1 METMKKIGIMM
12 LRIIMAVFMIS
23 PVMAHPEPVFVEDP
37 VGGGNVNYYQEKP
50 LEISLVD
57 PIEVNIDPNFCVENT
72 FSPVNNIDNDFS
84 PVNNIDNDFSPV
96 NNIDND
102 FSPVNDV
109 DVHNDFNPVNNVH
122 NDFNPDVN
130 VHNDFN
136 PDINVDQSQKQSQNQ
151 LQFQLQN
158 QDQSQKQSQTQA
170 NVQTVIVPIPKGA
183 DGGLLISN
191 SNKAP
196 TVAQLSVGDSEQ
208 VSRLV
213 YPGEVLTYPV
223 KNGDEIFLRAASDVG
238 LYTIGWFPQDDFRVG
253 SSEATPGYDPIGHKL
268 TFGLVVPVDKINY
281 WTTKA
286 TLVASEEAHYVVIDN
301 RAPRN
306 GYTHIE
312 VTITSGEPVEESVK
326 ELPKIVI
333 KPNVYPVDAYGRA
346 ITS

>member
-12 LRIIMAVFMIS
+12 LCIIMAVFMIS

-84 PVNNIDNDFSPV
+84 PVN
-96 NNIDND
+96 
-102 FSPVNDV
+102 DV

-136 PDINVDQSQKQSQNQ
+136 PDVNVHNDFNPDINVDQKQQQQQQQQQKQD
-151 LQFQLQN
+151 
-158 QDQSQKQSQTQA
+158 QDQKQFQTQA

-238 LYTIGWFPQDDFRVG
+238 LYTIGWFAQDDLRVG
-253 SSEATPGYDPIGHKL
+253 TIEAIPGYDPIGHKL

>member
-12 LRIIMAVFMIS
+12 LCIIMAVFMIS

-84 PVNNIDNDFSPV
+84 PVN
-96 NNIDND
+96 
-102 FSPVNDV
+102 DV
-109 DVHNDFNPVNNVH
+109 DVHNDFNPVNNVHNDFNPDVNVH

-238 LYTIGWFPQDDFRVG
+238 LYTIGWFAQDDMKVI
-253 SSEATPGYDPIGHKL
+253 SSEATPGYDPVFHKL

-306 GYTHIE
+306 GYTHVEII
-312 VTITSGEPVEESVK
+312 ITSGEPVEEIIK
-326 ELPKIVI
+326 EVPKLVI
-333 KPNVYPVDAYGRA
+333 KPNVYPVDSYGRA